1 MSALSKSAPSPM
13 SSPLED
19 YLETVYLLVQEHGFA
34 RVRDIARARGVA
46 AATVSVALRKL
57 AEGGLVDYER
67 REYTRLTPKGE
78 RAARRILTRHRLL
91 TRFFEEVLRMA
102 PEAASQQACAM
113 EHVLTDEAM
122 DRLVRFF
129 EFLGSCP
136 SVAETFRRCP
146 LGVAA
151 ADGTG
156 PAPRAGAPPPPD
168 DCVQCGARAEADWTS
183 VADLKAGQSGTVAQ
197 VSASGALR
205 QRLLDMGILPGTA
218 IGLERSGPGG
228 DPLWIRCQGAR
239 RGQES
244 RSHPSAASP
253 SQSSRS
259 SGVAI
264 SPSAPQAAGS
274 SSSCRYPKVAA
285 SVAAPARRPASTS
298 RAASPT

>member
-57 AEGGLVDYER
+57 AEAGLVDYER

-78 RAARRILTRHRLL
+78 RAARRILARHRLL
-91 TRFFEEVLRMA
+91 TRFFEEVLRMS
-102 PEAASQQACAM
+102 PEAASRQACAM
-113 EHVLTDEAM
+113 EHVLTDEAA

-146 LGVAA
+146 LGVPP
-151 ADGTG
+151 G
-156 PAPRAGAPPPPD
+156 AGAPSGAAPPE
-168 DCVQCGARAEADWTS
+168 CAECGPGVEASWTS
-183 VADLKAGQSGTVAQ
+183 LADLQPGQNGTVTQ
-197 VSASGALR
+197 ISASGALR
-205 QRLLDMGILPGTA
+205 QRLLDMGILPETEV
-218 IGLERSGPGG
+218 GLERSGPGG

-239 RGQES
+239 LALR
-244 RSHPSAASP
+244 RSE
-253 SQSSRS
+253 
-259 SGVAI
+259 
-264 SPSAPQAAGS
+264 AGS
-274 SSSCRYPKVAA
+274 IRIRKANA
-285 SVAAPARRPASTS
+285 
-298 RAASPT
+298 